1 MKKHAACLLG
11 LLAFAL
17 YFFTGSRTIQWQ
29 DSGQF
34 TLRIGTGELMNY
46 WGLAM
51 VHPLHYH
58 LGRIAMRL
66 MPWNIPWAITSVS
79 ALGGAVAVG
88 GAFAAVHKWT
98 RNFNAALYAALC
110 LMMAHTFWRFS
121 GLPEVYT
128 LSAALL
134 ILQML
139 CYLHIQKDGK
149 PGAWIPLMGLNGL
162 NFANHNLALL
172 ELAVWGLLFL
182 HAWRKG
188 ALSHRQAFAAIGLWL
203 LGSLPYTSLILV
215 TMFVQGAF
223 WPVVQSALF
232 GHSFSEQVMA
242 VRPTLI
248 YTFVSLAFLA
258 LSFPNL
264 SLPFAGLAAWRERK
278 ALAPLLAVL
287 AMHLIFVL
295 RYDVIDQYTFLIP
308 AMAGLAFFAGIGF
321 NQCQKPVFRRLAFCL
336 LALQPL
342 LYGIAPT
349 LARQTDLLGT
359 LGFERNKPY
368 RDDAEY
374 LFWPWTFRETSASQI
389 ARDAVEAAHPDGG
402 IVIVDHMASYAV
414 LWTLHTWENPHEI
427 KVLRPGDQEEL
438 LDILTA
444 NKRAVWMPA
453 STVDEIPE
461 GWTPNGKVLINLP

>member
-1 MKKHAACLLG
+1 MKKSTPFLLG

-17 YFFTGSRTIQWQ
+17 YFFTGSRSIQWQ

-34 TLRIGTGELMNY
+34 TLRIGTGDLMNY

-66 MPWNIPWAITSVS
+66 MPWNIPWAITAVS

-88 GAFAAVHKWT
+88 GVFAAVRKWT
-98 RNFNAALYAALC
+98 ENATAACYAAGC
-110 LMMAHTFWRFS
+110 LMLAHTFWRFS

-139 CYLHIQKDGK
+139 CYLYICKDGK
-149 PGAWIPLMGLNGL
+149 TWAWIPLMGLNGL

-182 HAWRKG
+182 HAWCKG
-188 ALSHRQAFAAIGLWL
+188 TLSHRQAFAAIGLWI

-215 TMFVQGAF
+215 TMFVQGEF

-232 GHSFSEQVMA
+232 GHSFAEQVMA
-242 VRPTLI
+242 VRPTLT
-248 YTFVSLAFLA
+248 YTFISLAFLA
-258 LSFPNL
+258 LSFPNF
-264 SLPFAGLAAWRERK
+264 SLPFAGWAAWRERK
-278 ALAPLLAVL
+278 SLAPLLAVL

-308 AMAGLAFFAGIGF
+308 AFAGLAFFAGIGF
-321 NQCQKPVFRRLAFCL
+321 HQINRPAFRKLAFLL
-336 LALQPL
+336 LALQPI

-349 LARQTDLLGT
+349 LARKTDILAT
-359 LGFERNKPY
+359 LNFERNKPY
-368 RDDAEY
+368 RDDADY
-374 LFWPWTFRETSASQI
+374 LFHPWTFRETSASRV
-389 ARDAVEAAHPDGG
+389 ARDAVEAAHPDGA

-414 LWTLHTWENPHEI
+414 HWTLHTWESPHEI
-427 KVLRPGDQEEL
+427 TVLRPGDQEEL
-438 LDILTA
+438 LAVLSEK
-444 NKRAVWMPA
+444 KRAVWMPA
-453 STVDEIPE
+453 STLDEIPD
-461 GWTPNGKVLINLP
+461 GWTPKGKILINLP